1 MKNVLQCVVI
11 CWAEVEGAIQWR
23 TCYNTWWYAAIH
35 GGMLGRSGGL
45 VSMSTCKWKMMS
57 FLFKTHKFA
66 ARWNCSNKFFGT
78 KLMPGYL
85 WRHVAFGK
93 SAEKKHDKK
102 AFRVVYK
109 MGCVEDKIFAFT
121 SFLHARKSLT
131 GWKRL
136 RSSSVVRRLCLD
148 WHASLRLAGSNAPTS
163 RPVSSALIE

>member
-85 WRHVAFGK
+85 RRHVAFGK
-93 SAEKKHDKK
+93 SAKKKHTIKH
-102 AFRVVYK
+102 FRVVYK
-109 MGCVEDKIFAFT
+109 MVVWKDKIFAFT
-121 SFLHARKSLT
+121 SFLHARTHSP
-131 GWKRL
+131 GGRDCVRAVW
-136 RSSSVVRRLCLD
+136 SADSVWIGMLLSV
-148 WHASLRLAGSNAPTS
+148 S
-163 RPVSSALIE
+163 RVAMHQPPGRFPLH